1 MRAETTI
8 KAVESIAK
16 VSRKGKRINGLF
28 RLLGNPEVLWKQADI
43 NLYTNKGA
51 VTKDTTSNT
60 LDGFSMDRVNHLIR
74 LLYAK
79 EYHFK
84 PVRRTCIPK
93 KNGKWRPLGIP
104 TGDDK
109 LVQEVVRILLEQI
122 YEPVFLRNS
131 HGFRPQKSCHTA
143 LMQAKN
149 QWNGVKWIIEFD
161 IKGFFDNI
169 DHQNLLKI
177 LEKKIDDK
185 RIITLVHLMLKAG
198 YVQDWKWNPTH
209 SGTPQGGVI
218 SPILANVYLHKLD
231 MFMENM
237 INTFHK
243 GNQRA
248 SNPEYV
254 VLKSRLES
262 TRGMIHLK
270 KQGKKGYKPY
280 FTLDDLYQQ
289 TQSLRAQ
296 MRTIHAKDQF
306 DTD

>member
-1 MRAETTI
+1 
-8 KAVESIAK
+8 
-16 VSRKGKRINGLF
+16 
-28 RLLGNPEVLWKQADI
+28 
-43 NLYTNKGA
+43 
-51 VTKDTTSNT
+51 
-60 LDGFSMDRVNHLIR
+60 
-74 LLYAK
+74 
-79 EYHFK
+79 
-84 PVRRTCIPK
+84 
-93 KNGKWRPLGIP
+93 
-104 TGDDK
+104 
-109 LVQEVVRILLEQI
+109 
-122 YEPVFLRNS
+122 
-131 HGFRPQKSCHTA
+131 
-143 LMQAKN
+143 MQAKN
-149 QWNGVKWIIEFD
+149 QWNVVKWIIEFA

-169 DHQNLLKI
+169 DHQNMLKI

-218 SPILANVYLHKLD
+218 SPILANVYLHELD